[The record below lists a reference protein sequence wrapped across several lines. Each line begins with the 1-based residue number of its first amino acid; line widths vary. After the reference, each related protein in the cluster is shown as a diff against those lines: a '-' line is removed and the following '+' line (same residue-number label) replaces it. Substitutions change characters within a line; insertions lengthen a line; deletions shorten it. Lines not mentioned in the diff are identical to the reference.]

1 MPRAS
6 HMILMSGCVQM
17 FMERYNPDAANFTKN
32 PEKYIKFSVQ
42 DVARLIMDDL
52 FEAKEKDSVAA
63 AKGGATQFG
72 RQVSEAP
79 SSTG

>member
-1 MPRAS
+1 MTC
-6 HMILMSGCVQM
+6 HTQM
-17 FMERYNPDAANFTKN
+17 FMECFNPDAAAFTKN
-32 PEKYIKFSVQ
+32 PEKYVKFSVQ

-52 FEAKEKDSVAA
+52 FEAKEKDSTV
-63 AKGGATQFG
+63 AKGGATQFA